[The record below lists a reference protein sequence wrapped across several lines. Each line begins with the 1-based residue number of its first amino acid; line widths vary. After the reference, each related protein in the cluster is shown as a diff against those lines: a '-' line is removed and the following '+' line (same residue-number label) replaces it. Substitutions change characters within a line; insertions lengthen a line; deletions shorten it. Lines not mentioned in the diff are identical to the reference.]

1 MYCQSCRQLGNNL
14 VCGFL
19 DDEEQEAGDE
29 DDEDDDD
36 GWDSD
41 DFDESEN
48 DSDEC
53 DGPDETL
60 PNKRQSRI
68 IFDELHDIPDLV
80 SMP

>member
-1 MYCQSCRQLGNNL
+1 MLLVNLSCMQLANNL
-14 VCGFL
+14 VCGIL

-29 DDEDDDD
+29 GDEDDDD

-48 DSDEC
+48 DSDGS
-53 DGPDETL
+53 DGTL
-60 PNKRQSRI
+60 I
-68 IFDELHDIPDLV
+68 FFDELYDLV